1 MLLDITSK
9 INKLVNNKKIILNV
23 NDTYEDQNVIDIAIN
38 MYVKQKEFITIKY
51 HKDLDAINKT
61 IIHHHI
67 YSCQKA
73 RINNPKKVK
82 NINLHC
88 NSVLTKTNCS

>member
-51 HKDLDAINKT
+51 HKDLDAIDKT
-61 IIHHHI
+61 IICRHV
-67 YSCQKA
+67 YSY
-73 RINNPKKVK
+73 
-82 NINLHC
+82 
-88 NSVLTKTNCS
+88 